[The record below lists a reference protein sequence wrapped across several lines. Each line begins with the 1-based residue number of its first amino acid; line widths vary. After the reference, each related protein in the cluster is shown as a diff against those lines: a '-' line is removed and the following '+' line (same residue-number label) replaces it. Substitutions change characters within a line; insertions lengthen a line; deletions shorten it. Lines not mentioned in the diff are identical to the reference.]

1 MKMKWNK
8 QKIKYGLRRL
18 FLLILSAATVCVMAL
33 PVLAMTQVE
42 AELPFTVEGACGT
55 VRIEAEDGTPL
66 PEVTEFTGEGTGK
79 FTMQYTEPDDYV
91 YRVYQLP
98 GGETDVTYDETE
110 YRVLVSVIV
119 NDDGNLIPRI
129 TLATEGSVQKPAEIA
144 FTNERIQPPTP
155 DTPPEH
161 HPKTPT
167 PHVKTGDYTQL
178 GLYIGLFLVAGL
190 AIFLTLRKRKKGK
203 R

>member
-1 MKMKWNK
+1 MKKKWNK

-55 VRIEAEDGTPL
+55 VRIEAEDGAPL

-144 FTNERIQPPTP
+144 
-155 DTPPEH
+155 
-161 HPKTPT
+161 
-167 PHVKTGDYTQL
+167 
-178 GLYIGLFLVAGL
+178 
-190 AIFLTLRKRKKGK
+190 
-203 R
+203 

>member
-1 MKMKWNK
+1 M
-8 QKIKYGLRRL
+8 
-18 FLLILSAATVCVMAL
+18 
-33 PVLAMTQVE
+33 
-42 AELPFTVEGACGT
+42 
-55 VRIEAEDGTPL
+55 
-66 PEVTEFTGEGTGK
+66 
-79 FTMQYTEPDDYV
+79 
-91 YRVYQLP
+91 
-98 GGETDVTYDETE
+98 TYDETE

-129 TLATEGSVQKPAEIA
+129 TLATEGSVQKPAEIV

-178 GLYIGLFLVAGL
+178 GLYIGLFLVAGVAML
-190 AIFLTLRKRKKGK
+190 LVLRRRKKVK